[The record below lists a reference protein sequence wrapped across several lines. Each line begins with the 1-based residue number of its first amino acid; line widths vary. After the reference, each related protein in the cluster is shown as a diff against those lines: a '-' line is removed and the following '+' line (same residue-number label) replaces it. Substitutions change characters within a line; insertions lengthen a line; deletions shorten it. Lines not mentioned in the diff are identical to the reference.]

1 MPRHSAVLTGVL
13 GLALAAVS
21 PAWAPAWAEDGT
33 ASAAPAPAAPAPA
46 PAGPSAIL
54 QLINRPPV
62 SAESSLKESLRPD
75 VAPVPASRLD
85 APERMPDGSVRY
97 GRTRVNVKANA
108 DCPDDPFHELA
119 PPLPAR
125 RAR

>member
-1 MPRHSAVLTGVL
+1 MLRLSAAVITGAL
-13 GLALAAVS
+13 GLILGA
-21 PAWAPAWAEDGT
+21 APAWAEEGV
-33 ASAAPAPAAPAPA
+33 APAPKAPA

-54 QLINRPPV
+54 QLLNRQDA
-62 SAESSLKESLRPD
+62 SMESSLKESLRPD

-97 GRTRVNVKANA
+97 GRTRVNVKMNA
-108 DCPDDPFHELA
+108 DCPDDPFHEMA
-119 PPLPAR
+119 PPPVR

>member
-1 MPRHSAVLTGVL
+1 MLRLSAAVVTGAL
-13 GLALAAVS
+13 GLILGA
-21 PAWAPAWAEDGT
+21 APAWAEEGVTTPAST
-33 ASAAPAPAAPAPA
+33 AAA

-54 QLINRPPV
+54 QLLNRQDA
-62 SAESSLKESLRPD
+62 SMESSLKESLRPD

-97 GRTRVNVKANA
+97 GRTRVNVKTNA
-108 DCPDDPFHELA
+108 DCPDDPFHEMA
-119 PPLPAR
+119 PPPVR

>member
-1 MPRHSAVLTGVL
+1 MPRLSAAVVTGVL
-13 GLALAAVS
+13 GLILGA
-21 PAWAPAWAEDGT
+21 APAWAEEG
-33 ASAAPAPAAPAPA
+33 AAGPAPKAPA

-54 QLINRPPV
+54 QLLNRQDVPM
-62 SAESSLKESLRPD
+62 ESSLKESLRPD

-97 GRTRVNVKANA
+97 GRTRVNVKMNA
-108 DCPDDPFHELA
+108 DCPDDPFHEMA
-119 PPLPAR
+119 PPPAR